1 MIPLAAA
8 LLVFVV
14 LWSVT
19 FWDIK
24 RAYTDSPIALDPED
38 AGGKG
43 TFERHH
49 KNYLEI
55 AKLVIG
61 LSSASIAAIA
71 LLMQDAAK
79 NSRPPFSHLD
89 WPLVWFAMAII
100 DGVLF
105 VGLLSWRYEVYC
117 HQAKSYTPGWYATM
131 VALGFSLLVMLAG
144 GYAIF
149 AGLLLQH

>member
-1 MIPLAAA
+1 MIPLATA
-8 LLVFVV
+8 LAVFAV
-14 LWSVT
+14 LWCVT
-19 FWDIK
+19 YRDIK
-24 RAYTDSPIALDPED
+24 RAYKSSPIALDPED

-43 TFERHH
+43 TFDRHH

-61 LSSASIAAIA
+61 LSSASIGAIA

-79 NSRPPFSHLD
+79 NSRPPLPHLD
-89 WPLVWFAMAII
+89 WPLVWFAMAIV

-105 VGLLSWRYEVYC
+105 VGLMSWRYEVYC
-117 HQAKSYTPGWYATM
+117 HQPKSYTPMWYATM

-149 AGLLLQH
+149 AGLLLHS